1 MVRGTVSYEGQPVE
15 SGQIRF
21 HPIKDTR
28 TPMWGA
34 YIRDGQYEAYGKGG
48 VPVGTHRVEILAHR
62 VKPGAAEMAE
72 SAASDPLLVGLPTEQ
87 YLPEKYN
94 TKTELEITIE
104 PGSGRVTRDFD
115 LSE

>member
-48 VPVGTHRVEILAHR
+48 VPVGTHRVEILAYR
-62 VKPGAAEMAE
+62 AKSDAAR
-72 SAASDPLLVGLPTEQ
+72 AADPPPSDPLLMGVPTDQ

-94 TKTELEITIE
+94 TKTELIITIE